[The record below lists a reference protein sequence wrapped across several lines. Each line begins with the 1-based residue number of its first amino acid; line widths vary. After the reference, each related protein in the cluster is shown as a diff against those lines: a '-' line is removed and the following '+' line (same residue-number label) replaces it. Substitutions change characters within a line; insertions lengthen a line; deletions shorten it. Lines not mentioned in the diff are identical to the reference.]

1 MVARCVEDVS
11 SLQNDTVFQSKHL
24 AGFSDPLTVT
34 EAQAPVTLAASCW
47 NASFAYGAD
56 YQCTANVSSNAGA
69 PAGTLTHSFD
79 SVSSTSTLSNGAAQW
94 AVAKPETGTHAV
106 SIWFEAQGN
115 FAASSV
121 ISHAFTVTP
130 AAVQLQLTPSSHYQ
144 SASAPLSLK
153 AVLRSWSAPVPSAGS
168 IAFYDNGVALG
179 SADLAADGSA
189 TLALNALAAGTHTLT
204 AVYAGTTDYSAAT
217 SAAVSM
223 QTY

>member
-34 EAQAPVTLAASCW
+34 VAQAPATLAASCW

-56 YQCTANVSSNAGA
+56 YQCTANVRSNAGA
-69 PAGTLTHSFD
+69 PAGTLMHSFD
-79 SVSSTSTLSNGAAQW
+79 SVGSTSTLSNGAAQW
-94 AVAKPETGTHAV
+94 TVAKPEAGTHAV

-144 SASAPLSLK
+144 SASASLSLK
-153 AVLRSWSAPVPSAGS
+153 AVLRSWSAPVSSAGS

-179 SADLAADGSA
+179 SGDLAADGSA
-189 TLALNALAAGTHTLT
+189 TLTLNALAAGTHTLT